1 MISAQGLRKAGGLRT
16 GWDCSNGSVREGQ
29 SHVGCCTRRMGRQH
43 PWSVLNEC
51 AKDAMHHVVLGVSA
65 VFHMDVCE
73 RGGGGETS
81 RIAESIHLS
90 YVFTPAGEL
99 EVTFPPVSST
109 DAVWL
114 ALGSVADC
122 EEWHGQV
129 FESMC
134 FVLTDRLL
142 QALWHKV
149 KNGSVTAE
157 GICPSWRCEFFPG

>member
-1 MISAQGLRKAGGLRT
+1 
-16 GWDCSNGSVREGQ
+16 
-29 SHVGCCTRRMGRQH
+29 
-43 PWSVLNEC
+43 
-51 AKDAMHHVVLGVSA
+51 
-65 VFHMDVCE
+65 MDVCE

-90 YVFTPAGEL
+90 YLFTPAGEL

-129 FESMC
+129 FESM
-134 FVLTDRLL
+134 
-142 QALWHKV
+142 
-149 KNGSVTAE
+149 
-157 GICPSWRCEFFPG
+157 